1 MLLGIREIRRD
12 AGQGSH
18 VRRVI
23 DLRCDV
29 CGIEYES
36 KYSKSVLEKKRHY
49 HNKEC
54 AHVARKKGGDI
65 HAVFVETSQRLY
77 GTDNPAQS
85 RVVKDKIADTTM
97 QHLGVRCSFQ
107 AESVK
112 EKSRQTNVRVRGVE
126 HHMHCPDVVQTLVES
141 NLRNHGVEN
150 VFQLESVKKKSR
162 KTNMKNRGVEYAMQC
177 PDVQALTVERNLQK
191 YGVENVMQ
199 HPDVKKKQIQTLED
213 RHGVTNSFLTPKAR
227 ANMRSPE
234 AQARRMMS
242 LVANGNHKKSDE
254 EDDVIA
260 TLQAVGLKLTRW
272 PMLTRWSMD
281 AVTLDGNAYIQ
292 SDGIFYHG
300 LDRPMSVI
308 EERRCVIDEA
318 IIEKYKRDRAQ
329 EAWFASDETNPDGK
343 KLVRIVTGGV
353 KVADERYFL
362 DQPKNVLRIR
372 WPCDINEILGFFS
385 S

>member
-1 MLLGIREIRRD
+1 MLGIREIRRD

-23 DLRCDV
+23 DLQCDV
-29 CGIEYES
+29 CGVEYES
-36 KYSKSVLEKKRHY
+36 KYSKSVLEKKRRY

-54 AHVARKKGGDI
+54 AHVARRKGGDI

-85 RVVKDKIADTTM
+85 RVVKDKIADTTT
-97 QHLGVRCSFQ
+97 QHFGVPCSFQ

-112 EKSRQTNVRVRGVE
+112 EKSRQTNMRVRGVE
-126 HHMHCPDVVQTLVES
+126 HHMQCPEVVQQMIA
-141 NLRNHGVEN
+141 NNIKNHGVEN

-177 PDVQALTVERNLQK
+177 PEVQALTVERNLQK

-199 HPDVKKKQIQTLED
+199 RPDVQKKQMQTLED
-213 RHGVTNSFLTPKAR
+213 RHGVTNGFLTPNAR

-234 AQARRMMS
+234 AQARRMAT

-260 TLQAVGLKLTRW
+260 TLQAAGLELIRW
-272 PMLTRWSMD
+272 PMLTCWSMD

-300 LDRPMSVI
+300 LDRPMNVI
-308 EERRCVIDEA
+308 EERRYMLDEA
-318 IIEKYKRDRAQ
+318 VLKKYKRDREQ
-329 EAWFASDETNPDGK
+329 EAWFASDETNPGGK
-343 KLVRIVTGGV
+343 RLVRIVTGGV

-372 WPCDINEILGFFS
+372 WPCDVNEILGFLS
-385 S
+385 R